1 MKGGVMQEVKPE
13 RIITHIVGIDPDLK
27 KTGIAIWDVQQK
39 KFIYWC
45 AVPFIEIAP
54 IIKQFCDEATAEIIL
69 EAPWLN
75 KKANFRKGSFS
86 KRVSDSI
93 SKKVGQNH
101 AVAKMIS
108 EVLQGIGWSVI
119 EKKPLVKGLFKKKG
133 CWTVIGRKFIEMNS
147 GVQSRIN
154 DEIRDAM
161 YLIIISN
168 SRSGVKDL
176 ISVI

>member
-1 MKGGVMQEVKPE
+1 MKGGVMQEPKTE
-13 RIITHIVGIDPDLK
+13 KTITHIVGIDPDLK

-45 AVPFIEIAP
+45 ALPFIEIAP
-54 IIKQFCDEATAEIIL
+54 IIKQFCDEETTEIIL

-75 KKANFRKGSFS
+75 KKANFRKGSLS

-101 AVAKMIS
+101 AVSKMIS
-108 EVLQGIGWSVI
+108 EVLQGLGWSVN
-119 EKKPLVKGLFKKKG
+119 EKKPLFKGIFKRNGVWSK
-133 CWTVIGRKFIEMNS
+133 VGRKFIETNTD
-147 GVQSRIN
+147 VTSRIN

-168 SRSGVKDL
+168 SRTGVKDL
-176 ISVI
+176 ISAI